1 MAGRL
6 KTLLCLLFL
15 FFNFLNASAQ
25 CTNLDIVASKT
36 DACAPEVIM
45 YYVTNAPDGSLFEWE
60 IAGNKFFG
68 RDTIY
73 QSHIDPASF
82 MPKATIS
89 MLDGTICHI
98 TGKEQITIHGSP
110 VPLFSVQP
118 TLLCDGPGK
127 SQLTDITPNTQARNW
142 IVDGDNYSNTP
153 VTIEHDFFTLGK
165 KTISLIVTDIFGDP
179 KISVP
184 WAFTPNGDGL
194 NDGFSPQTKYFN
206 DGTIIGD
213 FTFSIYNRWGEKIYE
228 TTLRSDSWDGTYQGE
243 MCQQGVY
250 VYKIKAKSLVG
261 KIFNEKGTDTL
272 LR

>member
-1 MAGRL
+1 MKYYIYLGYDW
-6 KTLLCLLFL
+6 KIENFIMPTIS

-68 RDTIY
+68 GDTIY

-89 MLDGTICHI
+89 ML
-98 TGKEQITIHGSP
+98 
-110 VPLFSVQP
+110 
-118 TLLCDGPGK
+118 
-127 SQLTDITPNTQARNW
+127 
-142 IVDGDNYSNTP
+142 
-153 VTIEHDFFTLGK
+153 
-165 KTISLIVTDIFGDP
+165 
-179 KISVP
+179 
-184 WAFTPNGDGL
+184 
-194 NDGFSPQTKYFN
+194 
-206 DGTIIGD
+206 
-213 FTFSIYNRWGEKIYE
+213 
-228 TTLRSDSWDGTYQGE
+228 DGTYQGE

>member
-1 MAGRL
+1 MP
-6 KTLLCLLFL
+6 TIS

-36 DACAPEVIM
+36 DACAPEVII
-45 YYVTNAPDGSLFEWE
+45 YYVINAPDGSLFEWE

-68 RDTIY
+68 GDTIY
-73 QSHIDPASF
+73 QSQLDPASF
-82 MPKATIS
+82 MP
-89 MLDGTICHI
+89 
-98 TGKEQITIHGSP
+98 
-110 VPLFSVQP
+110 
-118 TLLCDGPGK
+118 
-127 SQLTDITPNTQARNW
+127 
-142 IVDGDNYSNTP
+142 
-153 VTIEHDFFTLGK
+153 
-165 KTISLIVTDIFGDP
+165 IFGDS

-213 FTFSIYNRWGEKIYE
+213 YIFSIYNRWSEKIYE

-243 MCQQGVY
+243 ICQQGVY
-250 VYKIKAKSLVG
+250 VYQIKAKSLVG
-261 KIFNEKGTDTL
+261 KIFNEKGTVTL